1 MENMWVSGLEKESES
16 GQSSQTP
23 PPPVFSFVVKLSS
36 FFVNWDSTTSHSM
49 CEVTS
54 YRLQQFS
61 LDLNLYIKQSAEVN
75 YEVYFPAV
83 L

>member
-16 GQSSQTP
+16 GQSSQTF
-23 PPPVFSFVVKLSS
+23 PPVFSFVVKLSS
-36 FFVNWDSTTSHSM
+36 FRKLGQHHLTLHI
-49 CEVTS
+49 VTS